1 MHIDV
6 VFFAIFCFGVEFDRE
21 CDVGWCYYLEI
32 LFFELNLACWIWA
45 FLSSFIWFKMGGKLG
60 QGYVIVSVIDIG
72 VEFD

>member
-32 LFFELNLACWIWA
+32 LFVELNLA
-45 FLSSFIWFKMGGKLG
+45 
-60 QGYVIVSVIDIG
+60 
-72 VEFD
+72 